1 MRTLGLL
8 TIGLCLATSPAAADN
23 VIFNGTVANT
33 CDLSVMLPLT
43 GTLALSSDHTILG
56 SDQTGGVPVSLTI
69 GSIGSNTI
77 NVAAPTLTAS
87 PIGYSSS
94 GQSLEIGYVGAGL
107 LSAVN
112 KPMGTGG
119 GSFSAGLLGL
129 TGTTILVNAR
139 VVNPNGFKL
148 GDYQITSVVTCS

>member
-1 MRTLGLL
+1 MRAL
-8 TIGLCLATSPAAADN
+8 IWAFAGLCVAASPATADN
-23 VIFNGTVANT
+23 VVFNGSVANT

-56 SDQTGGVPVSLTI
+56 SDQTGGVPVSLTV
-69 GSIGSNTI
+69 GSIGANTI
-77 NVAAPTLTAS
+77 TVGAPTLTDS
-87 PIGYSSS
+87 PPGYSTS

-107 LSAVN
+107 LSLVN

-129 TGTTILVNAR
+129 TGSTILINAR
-139 VVNPNGFKL
+139 VINPNGFKL